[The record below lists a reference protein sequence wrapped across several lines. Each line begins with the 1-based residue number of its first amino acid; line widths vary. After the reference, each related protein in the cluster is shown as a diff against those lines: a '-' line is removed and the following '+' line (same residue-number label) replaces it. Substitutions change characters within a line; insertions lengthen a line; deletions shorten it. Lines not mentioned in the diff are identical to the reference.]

1 MGPDTE
7 MTRRSGRYAVSQ
19 NRKERQDMVITVIK
33 TIAIL
38 LVLILIVFWILAIG
52 SAVDMPQSWRESTGE
67 YIKCA
72 KCSWD
77 KPEKFSALNQP
88 SEACRRCPFCW
99 HPDDE

>member
-7 MTRRSGRYAVSQ
+7 MTQRSGRYAVSQ
-19 NRKERQDMVITVIK
+19 NRKERQDMAITVIA
-33 TIAIL
+33 IAIL
-38 LVLILIVFWILAIG
+38 LILILIVFWILAIG
-52 SAVDMPQSWRESTGE
+52 SAVDMPQSWRESTGV

-99 HPDDE
+99 HSDDE